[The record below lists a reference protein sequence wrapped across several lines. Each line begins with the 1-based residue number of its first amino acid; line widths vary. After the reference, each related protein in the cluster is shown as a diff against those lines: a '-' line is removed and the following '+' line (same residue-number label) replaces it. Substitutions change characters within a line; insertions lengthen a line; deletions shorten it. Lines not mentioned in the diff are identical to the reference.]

1 MHQERACLDALLA
14 ADGLDVNRRD
24 DHQRTAL
31 HFACENDDCRS
42 IRAIAKVD
50 GVDLNM
56 SCRDGYTPLLTAAKK
71 GNTRAVQTLLK
82 AKGIRVG
89 LKPDLYPMEDALHIA
104 AFFGHTE
111 TVRAILLGGGCRF
124 KLNHA
129 YARGTVRACFSLTVD
144 SPAGLAVHS
153 VLRSGVDYWQRRH
166 HAHHSWAM
174 KQVVQAILL
183 AGHRLA
189 VDAEGVDTEA
199 VGPATQHTGTAIRTS
214 LPPPQSPQTQ
224 PFTAAT
230 SRYHTRSQC
239 RRRHYTV
246 TVAWR
251 WQRLGWRC
259 AASHTCYCRACLKR
273 CCSGCCHSFAAQT
286 LPFETM
292 PCHTMPHLAPGY
304 RCVAIWNAF
313 RSCSQHYTR

>member
-224 PFTAAT
+224 PLHSCDISLPHAQSMQTQALHSHGSVAVAAAGLE
-230 SRYHTRSQC
+230 
-239 RRRHYTV
+239 V
-246 TVAWR
+246 
-251 WQRLGWRC
+251 
-259 AASHTCYCRACLKR
+259 
-273 CCSGCCHSFAAQT
+273 
-286 LPFETM
+286 
-292 PCHTMPHLAPGY
+292 
-304 RCVAIWNAF
+304 
-313 RSCSQHYTR
+313 CSQPHVLLPCLPEEMLFGVLSFLRSADFAI